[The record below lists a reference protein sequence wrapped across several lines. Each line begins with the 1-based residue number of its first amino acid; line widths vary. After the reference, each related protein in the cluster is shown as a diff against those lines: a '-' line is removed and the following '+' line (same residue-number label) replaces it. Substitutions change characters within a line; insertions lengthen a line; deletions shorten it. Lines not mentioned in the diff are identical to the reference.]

1 MLRMALGISAL
12 ATGAIIVGAGVGACI
27 VFRRPIKSAAKSM
40 TRDVIGR
47 SPRARALF
55 DRVQEDLEDIRAEA
69 DSGQP
74 AQSL

>member
-12 ATGAIIVGAGVGACI
+12 TAGAIIVGTGVGVC
-27 VFRRPIKSAAKSM
+27 VLFRRPIKNAAKSM

-47 SPRARALF
+47 SPQARALF

-74 AQSL
+74 AQSF